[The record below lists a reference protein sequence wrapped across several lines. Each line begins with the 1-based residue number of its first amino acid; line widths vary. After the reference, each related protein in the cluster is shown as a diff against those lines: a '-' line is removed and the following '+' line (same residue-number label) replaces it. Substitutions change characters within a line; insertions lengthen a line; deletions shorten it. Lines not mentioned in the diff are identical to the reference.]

1 MGGHEHHREGHKSS
15 RSGVWE
21 GSEKLKKALEGL
33 ATAKGVSQSRIGA
46 VAKLASHYS
55 KFYKHV
61 VHDIEVFL
69 WKAEVEHRLAGLYAI
84 DAIIRQS
91 HTKNGSKD
99 TYVKRFSI
107 RMADTIAAVKKVPEQ
122 FQPKVRHVIEEWQKR
137 GIYTSKQIEDLG
149 GHEYM
154 LQEDRTGNVTP
165 RASPGK
171 LASLLSIIKQKKEEK
186 DHASDQHGRPP
197 YDDRERHQRAD
208 SGAYS
213 HHSYDE
219 RRGNDQRPDRR
230 DVGGIMGDAP
240 GIPVGS
246 RMRRDPDDRP
256 GALNDRDPKKARGS
270 RWGPSKSDNVSS
282 NDRPSPII
290 TSFDRDGAYRQDNGR
305 SGYGSPPG
313 SSRQTSILQ
322 SPREGPPRHEEW
334 NRNAPP
340 SRGSGAGWPREN
352 VRSPQ
357 SGGLGRQNVSP
368 YEQGGMQ
375 RSPFSGSDDRR
386 SPGNRI
392 PGTSGELC
400 RNFLAGRCTFG
411 DRCWHMHD
419 PRSASSGGGRSEMA
433 ELKRKTVLC
442 NNYPL
447 GMCRFGDKCR
457 YYSISSIDMVT
468 ILACIFSSMDHF
480 LMMDSL
486 CGPCCF
492 ACISLSVLLMVKK
505 SWTSLHD
512 IRQDPLPTATKVEV
526 AGNRRRVKAWSNPAS
541 RLLLMHLHLLK
552 LDLMEPRKYIM
563 NHTVIAAV
571 EEVIHLCLM
580 LMPLR
585 HHQMGAGCCPITKPS
600 QGHPHKF
607 IRALTPRLRL
617 LTVPVV
623 ARRMHLQVKI
633 AATSQAMSPF
643 YHPLLVNHM
652 GTGLLCRLAAPRSL
666 RTTMKAIPPNRS
678 LLWSTMTKTKM
689 EIIDQSHLSNHF
701 VTSDV
706 FQAEVQAGSYL
717 VQELTN
723 KYEWSHISMH

>member
-447 GMCRFGDKCR
+447 GMCRFGDKCSFAHGEEELDKSAR
-457 YYSISSIDMVT
+457 Y
-468 ILACIFSSMDHF
+468 
-480 LMMDSL
+480 
-486 CGPCCF
+486 PP
-492 ACISLSVLLMVKK
+492 
-505 SWTSLHD
+505 
-512 IRQDPLPTATKVEV
+512 RP
-526 AGNRRRVKAWSNPAS
+526 PAHGDQS
-541 RLLLMHLHLLK
+541 GGRWQ
-552 LDLMEPRKYIM
+552 PS
-563 NHTVIAAV
+563 
-571 EEVIHLCLM
+571 
-580 LMPLR
+580 
-585 HHQMGAGCCPITKPS
+585 PS
-600 QGHPHKF
+600 QGMEQPRVSPSANAPPSSQARSYGAPQVYNEPHGD
-607 IRALTPRLRL
+607 RGSRGGDSSVSYANAAAPSPNGRRL
-617 LTVPVV
+617 LPDHQTVSGPPPQVYQGTYASAPSPYGAGGGSTYAPPGQDRSHVPGNVPVLPSP
-623 ARRMHLQVKI
+623 ASQSYGDR
-633 AATSQAMSPF
+633 AAVP
-643 YHPLLVNHM
+643 
-652 GTGLLCRLAAPRSL
+652 TGSTKVLADDDEGD
-666 RTTMKAIPPNRS
+666 T
-678 LLWSTMTKTKM
+678 
-689 EIIDQSHLSNHF
+689 
-701 VTSDV
+701 
-706 FQAEVQAGSYL
+706 AEPEFTLEYDD
-717 VQELTN
+717 ED
-723 KYEWSHISMH
+723 